1 MPSNLPSLEAEAAL
15 DAQKAFEALS
25 QATPETFEE
34 KLDTWKKATKKSK
47 ELSTGPHGQRL
58 S

>member
-1 MPSNLPSLEAEAAL
+1 MPWNVSSPEAEAAL

-25 QATPETFEE
+25 QATPETIEE
-34 KLDTWKKATKKSK
+34 KLDTWKKASEKWK
-47 ELSTGPHGQRL
+47 ELSTGPQGQRL